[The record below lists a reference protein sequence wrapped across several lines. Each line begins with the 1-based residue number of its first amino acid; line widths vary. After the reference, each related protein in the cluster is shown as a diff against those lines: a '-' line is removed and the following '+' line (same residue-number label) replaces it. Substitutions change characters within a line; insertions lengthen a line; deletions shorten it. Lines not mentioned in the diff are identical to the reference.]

1 MLRFSFFG
9 FPVEVQWHFWL
20 MAAIFSGVG
29 NVEGTE
35 GLQLLV
41 ISIAIIFV
49 SILIHELG
57 HALAMRK
64 FHDPRVAITLYS
76 FGGFAQGS
84 LRQPRMSSLIISAAG
99 PAFSLALGILG
110 WLVDRAFPVNH
121 WLAMQAV
128 DLWLWVNFGW
138 TVINLLPVLPLDGG
152 RILEAALGPFRMRAT
167 LIISM
172 IAAAGV
178 AALAATTGRWFTVI
192 FFAMLAV
199 QSWQQLNNQSTS
211 DWMRP

>member
-1 MLRFSFFG
+1 MIRFQFFG
-9 FPVEVQWHFWL
+9 FPVEVHWHFWL

-29 NVEGTE
+29 NMEGTD
-35 GLQLLV
+35 GLLQLV

-64 FHDPRVAITLYS
+64 YHDPRVAITLYS

-99 PAFSLALGILG
+99 PAFSLALGVLG

-121 WLAMQAV
+121 WLAMEAV
-128 DLWLWVNFGW
+128 ALWLWVNFGW

-152 RILEAALGPFRMRAT
+152 RIMEAALGPSRLRAT

-172 IAAAGV
+172 VAAAGV
-178 AALAATTGRWFTVI
+178 AALAVSMGLWFTVI
-192 FFAMLAV
+192 FFAMMAV
-199 QSWQQLNNQSTS
+199 QSWQQLNNQAPA

>member
-1 MLRFSFFG
+1 MLRFQFFG

-29 NVEGTE
+29 SVEGVE

-41 ISIAIIFV
+41 ISVAIIFV

-64 FHDPRVAITLYS
+64 FHDRRVTITLYS

-99 PAFSLALGILG
+99 PAFSLALGLLG

-121 WLAMQAV
+121 WLAVEAV
-128 DLWLWVNFGW
+128 DVWLWVNFGW
-138 TVINLLPVLPLDGG
+138 TILNLLPVLPLDGG
-152 RILEAALGPFRMRAT
+152 HILEAALGPFRLRAT
-167 LIISM
+167 LIVSAIT
-172 IAAAGV
+172 AAGV
-178 AALAATTGRWFTVI
+178 AAFAATTGRWITVI

-199 QSWQQLNNQSTS
+199 QSWQQLNNKSPS

>member
-1 MLRFSFFG
+1 MLRFQFFG

-20 MAAIFSGVG
+20 MAAIFSGVAS
-29 NVEGTE
+29 VEGVE

-64 FHDPRVAITLYS
+64 FHDRRVTITLYS

-99 PAFSLALGILG
+99 PAFSLALGLLG

-121 WLAMQAV
+121 WLAVEAADV
-128 DLWLWVNFGW
+128 WLWVNFGW
-138 TVINLLPVLPLDGG
+138 TILNLLPVLPLDGG
-152 RILEAALGPFRMRAT
+152 HILEAALGPFRLRAT
-167 LIISM
+167 LIVSAIT
-172 IAAAGV
+172 AAGV
-178 AALAATTGRWFTVI
+178 AAFAATTGRWITVI

-199 QSWQQLNNQSTS
+199 QSWQQLNNKSPS

>member
-1 MLRFSFFG
+1 MLRFQFFG

-29 NVEGTE
+29 SVEGVE

-41 ISIAIIFV
+41 ISIAIILV

-64 FHDPRVAITLYS
+64 FHDRRVTITLYS

-84 LRQPRMSSLIISAAG
+84 VRQPRMSSLIISAAG
-99 PAFSLALGILG
+99 PAFSLALGLLG

-121 WLAMQAV
+121 WLAVEAADV
-128 DLWLWVNFGW
+128 WLWVNFGW
-138 TVINLLPVLPLDGG
+138 TILNLLPVLPLDGG
-152 RILEAALGPFRMRAT
+152 HILEAALGPFRLRAT
-167 LIISM
+167 LIVSAIT
-172 IAAAGV
+172 AAGV
-178 AALAATTGRWFTVI
+178 AAFAATTGRWITVI

-199 QSWQQLNNQSTS
+199 QSWQQLNNKSPS

>member
-20 MAAIFSGVG
+20 MAAIVSGVG
-29 NVEGTE
+29 SMEGVEGM
-35 GLQLLV
+35 QLLV
-41 ISIAIIFV
+41 LSIAIIFV

-64 FHDPRVAITLYS
+64 FHDRRVTITLYS
-76 FGGFAQGS
+76 FGGLAQGS

-99 PAFSLALGILG
+99 PAFSLALGVLG

-121 WLAMQAV
+121 WLAVEAV
-128 DLWLWVNFGW
+128 DVWLWVNFGW

-152 RILEAALGPFRMRAT
+152 HILEAALGPFRLRTT
-167 LIISM
+167 LIISV
-172 IAAAGV
+172 IAAASV
-178 AALAATTGRWFTVI
+178 AALAVTTGRWFTVI

-199 QSWQQLNNQSTS
+199 QSWQQLNNKSPS